1 MQCTNGRMS
10 DVTCSNLGSYL
21 PLKGPETLFSGF
33 VDLMFFAYARV
44 AGETVFSSWML
55 DFAQQQFKSARL
67 SREVATVSIQLIF
80 FQREIFFRMNV
91 AGILDQKQCL
101 HVARNHRF

>member
-1 MQCTNGRMS
+1 M
-10 DVTCSNLGSYL
+10 
-21 PLKGPETLFSGF
+21 PETLFSGF
-33 VDLMFFAYARV
+33 VDLMFSAYARV

-67 SREVATVSIQLIF
+67 SREVATVSIQLSFF
-80 FQREIFFRMNV
+80 FQREIFFRMNI

-101 HVARNHRF
+101 HVATNHRF

>member
-21 PLKGPETLFSGF
+21 PLKGPEILFSGF
-33 VDLMFFAYARV
+33 VDLMFSAYARV

-55 DFAQQQFKSARL
+55 EFVQQQLKSARL
-67 SREVATVSIQLIF
+67 SREVAAVSIQLSF
-80 FQREIFFRMNV
+80 FSNI

>member
-1 MQCTNGRMS
+1 M
-10 DVTCSNLGSYL
+10 
-21 PLKGPETLFSGF
+21 PETLFSGF
-33 VDLMFFAYARV
+33 VDLMFSAYARV

-67 SREVATVSIQLIF
+67 SREVATVSIQLSF
-80 FQREIFFRMNV
+80 FSNI